1 MLEGEKKFT
10 VGTMEQ
16 CVILGGGLSLNIWMM
31 SIYSYYC
38 KCMQLHLAV

>member
-16 CVILGGGLSLNIWMM
+16 CVILGGLSLNIWMM